1 MEFQIVYENFINL
14 NTFSKIVDKF
24 PTIDIIHKLQTFLK
38 FVNKKCKREPTF

>member
-38 FVNKKCKREPTF
+38 FVKKRE